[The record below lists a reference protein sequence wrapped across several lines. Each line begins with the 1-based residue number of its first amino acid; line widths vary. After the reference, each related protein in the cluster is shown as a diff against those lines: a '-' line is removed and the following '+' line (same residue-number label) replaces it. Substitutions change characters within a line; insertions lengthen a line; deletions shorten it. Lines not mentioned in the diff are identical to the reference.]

1 MLTPASGRFSAFSKY
16 LRKQSSFIA
25 ELDLLLE
32 ALIISKG
39 MTSILIFFYTLIQI
53 AAAGLD
59 VRARLFLSRRETVRF
74 LSFLSKCKKKLV
86 QCYGL
91 YPGGSSNGVSLVNKQ
106 QHEL

>member
-32 ALIISKG
+32 ALIIRKG

-74 LSFLSKCKKKLV
+74 LWLMQDNV
-86 QCYGL
+86 RED
-91 YPGGSSNGVSLVNKQ
+91 SLNV
-106 QHEL
+106 